1 MQSQVLEHHI
11 KHMQQQA
18 AALNAQLVELL
29 GAMQSLE
36 DFKTVKPGTEIL
48 VPISSGVYAKA
59 ELKDTENLVVN
70 VGAGTSVKKNLGDT
84 KKIVESQVD
93 EMKKIQEQILVELD
107 KLTTQAALIEREMG
121 KIASE

>member
-1 MQSQVLEHHI
+1 M
-11 KHMQQQA
+11 
-18 AALNAQLVELL
+18 
-29 GAMQSLE
+29 
-36 DFKTVKPGTEIL
+36 
-48 VPISSGVYAKA
+48 
-59 ELKDTENLVVN
+59 
-70 VGAGTSVKKNLGDT
+70 KKNLGDT